1 MIVIMRHGAAQR
13 SCDSD
18 FNRRLTA
25 DGIADVRK
33 RAEYLR
39 LQNITF
45 DLVMVS
51 PYIRTLQTLE
61 IIREA
66 VGISEVSITR
76 ELVPS
81 ADSGIADYLRVLHD
95 QGKKVLV
102 ISHMPLVGML
112 VRELAGNHLSGFMN
126 PADLNILDS
135 NGDGEKLKVIY
146 STNCYDLNA

>member
-1 MIVIMRHGAAQR
+1 MIVIVRHGTAQCN
-13 SCDSD
+13 CDSD

-66 VGISEVSITR
+66 VGI
-76 ELVPS
+76 
-81 ADSGIADYLRVLHD
+81 HD
-95 QGKKVLV
+95 CG
-102 ISHMPLVGML
+102 
-112 VRELAGNHLSGFMN
+112 
-126 PADLNILDS
+126 
-135 NGDGEKLKVIY
+135 
-146 STNCYDLNA
+146 